1 MAISRFERRQFLK
14 LAAASAVAGVGFTC
28 LFPKSNKMQNI
39 SDSRLLTGTLIN
51 FTVITEDPPAA
62 RRALNSAYGKMH
74 LLESELSRYQTDS
87 ELSMLNRHGYIA
99 QAGDALLDLIRQS
112 DALSRLSNGAFD
124 MSMLPL
130 LELYRRYQDAHGSLP
145 PADEIRQALQLVD
158 YQAIQIDGHR
168 ITLGRKGMR
177 LTPDG
182 IGRGYILDKGIAT
195 LKELGFENV
204 SVQAGKDLIASR
216 VNNQGQPWKTG
227 IQHPRHKNGK
237 QLVTLAA
244 GNRALATSGDYLSP
258 FTPDFKHHQIVD
270 PRTGYSAPELAG
282 STVIAPTATLAD
294 GLSTM
299 TLVLGAERSIE
310 VLERLPGCEGYM
322 VTKKLEI
329 LKTSGFPAA

>member
-14 LAAASAVAGVGFTC
+14 LATASVAAGIGFTC
-28 LFPKSNKMQNI
+28 LLPKSNKAQSV
-39 SDSRLLTGTLIN
+39 SDSRLLTGTVIN
-51 FTVITEDPPAA
+51 FTVITDDPPAA
-62 RRALNSAYGKMH
+62 RKALAGAYDKMH
-74 LLESELSRYQTDS
+74 HLESQLSRYRTDS
-87 ELSMLNRHGYIA
+87 ELSRLNNHGYLE
-99 QAGDALLDLIRQS
+99 QASDAVLTLLRHS
-112 DALSRLSNGAFD
+112 EALSRLSDGAFD

-130 LELYRRYQDAHGSLP
+130 LQLYGHYQDAQGSLP

-158 YQAIQIDGHR
+158 YQAIQIDGRR
-168 ITLGRKGMR
+168 ITLGRKGMQ

-182 IGRGYILDKGIAT
+182 IGRGYIMDKGIAA
-195 LKELGFENV
+195 LKEQGFENV
-204 SVQAGKDLIASR
+204 SVQAGEDLVASR
-216 VNNQGQPWKTG
+216 GNTQGQPWKTG

-244 GNRALATSGDYLSP
+244 GNRAVATSGDYLHP
-258 FTPDFKHHQIVD
+258 FTADFKHHQILD

-299 TLVLGAERSIE
+299 ALVLGAKCSIE

-322 VTKKLEI
+322 VTKKLEVF
-329 LKTSGFPAA
+329 KTSGFPTA